1 MQKGILITFEGI
13 EGSGKSTHMR
23 LAEEFL
29 LQRGYALLCTYEPGG
44 SPLGEG
50 IRRLLLQRGMALSPF
65 AELFLFCA
73 DRAQHLEEVILPALQ
88 EGKVVL
94 CDRFA
99 DSTTAYQGYGRG
111 IDLKVIE
118 EANMWA
124 TGGLRP
130 HLTILL
136 DCDPEVGLSRV
147 GERDRLEGEDL
158 SFHRR
163 VKEGYL
169 EIARREPERV
179 KVVVTNWREKEEVQR
194 EIRNHLLEALR
205 RIG

>member
-23 LAEEFL
+23 LAGEFL
-29 LQRGYALLCTYEPGG
+29 LQKGYRLLCTHEPGG

-50 IRRLLLQRGMALSPF
+50 IRRLLLQRGMTLSPL

-73 DRAQHLEEVILPALQ
+73 DRAQHLNEVILPAL
-88 EGKVVL
+88 EEEKVIL
-94 CDRFA
+94 CDRFT

-111 IDLKVIE
+111 IDLGVIE

-147 GERDRLEGEDL
+147 GERDRLEDEDL
-158 SFHRR
+158 DFHRR
-163 VKEGYL
+163 VREGYL
-169 EIARREPERV
+169 EIARGEPERV
-179 KVVVTNWREKEEVQR
+179 RVVVTNWRDKEEVQG
-194 EIRNHLLEALR
+194 EIRDHLLQVLR